1 MKIILLSPKGPLY
14 RHRGGIFKK
23 NLRYAPLTLTTLAAL
38 VPPELHAEVEILDE
52 GIEEVNIDRVEADLV
67 GITSTTGNSI
77 RAYELADRLRARGIP
92 VVMGGPHATLV
103 PEDAQPHVDCVVVG
117 YAEDTWPEL
126 LRDFLAGQMKPRYVM
141 SPNISLANRPFP
153 KRELIKKHGYITT
166 HVFESQRSCIHSCDF
181 CVAPSA
187 WGNRPF
193 YKPVEDV
200 IADIRQ
206 HYNKRILFIDLNL
219 INDKEYASKLFEALI
234 PLRVDWFGLTTT
246 LIYHDEHLLDLAARS
261 GCSGLLIG
269 FESISKEN
277 QKTVRKGFN
286 TPDEYR
292 AIVEALHW
300 RNITLM
306 ACFTFGLDNDTPDVF
321 MDTARF
327 AVQANIDLPRYAIV
341 TPFPG
346 TSLFRRL
353 ESEERILTKNW
364 ELYDAQ
370 HVVFQPK
377 QMTVQELYAGHE
389 RAWKYTYS
397 ATNMFKRFL
406 GSRIQIPVWW
416 VTNIG
421 YRFYAH
427 HLREFYNCDTMM
439 GPSLPSKSIQAGK

>member
-327 AVQANIDLPRYAIV
+327 AIQASIDLPRYAIV

-439 GPSLPSKSIQAGK
+439 GPSIPARSIQAGK